1 MKDRLLCIFLIL
13 ICFLT
18 ACTPA
23 EEHAPTNQEITRVEQ
38 ALEQVWGGDVQR
50 VRETEVYEFPF
61 SDAEGNTI
69 VYYLCETT
77 YFQEEPAQVTG
88 LDTQALY
95 SFFDTDYVLPEKKLD
110 ICGHPG
116 ALYLVNG
123 RAFFCCT
130 ASPKSTVV
138 LEYSPEVISEET
150 ATKIIHSIFE
160 PVE

>member
-1 MKDRLLCIFLIL
+1 MKNRLLCIFLIL

-77 YFQEEPAQVTG
+77 YFQEAPAQVTG
-88 LDTQALY
+88 LDTQALC
-95 SFFDTDYVLPEKKLD
+95 SFFDTDYVLPEKELD
-110 ICGHPG
+110 ICGHPC
-116 ALYLVNG
+116 AIYRVDS
-123 RAFFCCT
+123 RDFFCCT
-130 ASPKSTVV
+130 ASPKFTVV
-138 LEYSPEVISEET
+138 LEYSPDVISEET